1 MGAKRTRRPRLDGK
15 KGSTMI
21 ETSPPSNQSKKRSNR
36 VEINLQWCKSCSI
49 CVAFCPTSALTADD
63 VGTPHFTY
71 PDKCTG
77 CGLCEMMCP
86 DFAVEVVKKP

>member
-1 MGAKRTRRPRLDGK
+1 
-15 KGSTMI
+15 MI
-21 ETSPPSNQSKKRSNR
+21 EEAPPTNPPAKRSNS

-49 CVAFCPTSALTADD
+49 CVAFCPPDALTADD

-71 PDKCTG
+71 PEKCTG

-86 DFAVEVVKKP
+86 DFAIEVIKTK